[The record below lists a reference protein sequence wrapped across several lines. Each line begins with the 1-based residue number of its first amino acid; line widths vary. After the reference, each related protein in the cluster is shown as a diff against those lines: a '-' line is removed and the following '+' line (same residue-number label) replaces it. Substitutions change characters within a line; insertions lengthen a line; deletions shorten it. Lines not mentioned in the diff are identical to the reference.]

1 MFDHRV
7 LNTAKIVELER
18 GDSDRLRQLSMEER
32 GDLLATACRDAAE
45 IEASKIKMG
54 MPPSQPVP
62 WPKSTWLFL
71 AEAARRVR
79 GG

>member
-1 MFDHRV
+1 MADHRL
-7 LNTAKIVELER
+7 LNVAKLAELER
-18 GDSDRLRQLSMEER
+18 SDVDRLRQLTVKER
-32 GDLLATACRDAAE
+32 GELLAIACHDAAE
-45 IEASKIKMG
+45 IEASRIKMG

-62 WPKSTWLFL
+62 WPESTWHFL